1 MLFRQKCGPRTTPS
15 WLVVASIRL
24 KLEREG
30 RITDIDRAL
39 VIDADARIRESP
51 KSETTVKIHRHQVME
66 KMRADCLAEL
76 PTMTDK
82 LRVRTCSANPCTLKP
97 SKRTI

>member
-1 MLFRQKCGPRTTPS
+1 MLFPQKCWRRTTPS

-30 RITDIDRAL
+30 RMTDIDRAL

-51 KSETTVKIHRHQVME
+51 KSETVKIHRH
-66 KMRADCLAEL
+66 
-76 PTMTDK
+76 
-82 LRVRTCSANPCTLKP
+82 
-97 SKRTI
+97 